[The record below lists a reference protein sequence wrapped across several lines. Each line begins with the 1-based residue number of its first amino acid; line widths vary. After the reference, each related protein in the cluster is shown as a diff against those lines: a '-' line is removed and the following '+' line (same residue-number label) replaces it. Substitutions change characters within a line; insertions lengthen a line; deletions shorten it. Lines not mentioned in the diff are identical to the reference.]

1 MDSLLALELFYVG
14 LLGLAS
20 LAIAFISI
28 VVVVKLFKG
37 QR

>member
-1 MDSLLALELFYVG
+1 MLALELFFLG

-20 LAIAFISI
+20 LTIAWLGIT
-28 VVVVKLFKG
+28 VVVKLFKG

>member
-1 MDSLLALELFYVG
+1 MDPLLALEVLFLG

-20 LAIAFISI
+20 ATIVWLSV

>member
-1 MDSLLALELFYVG
+1 MALELTFIGLLAL
-14 LLGLAS
+14 A
-20 LAIAFISI
+20 AIAIAWTSI

>member
-1 MDSLLALELFYVG
+1 MLALELFFLG
-14 LLGLAS
+14 LLGLATV
-20 LAIAFISI
+20 AIGWLSI

>member
-1 MDSLLALELFYVG
+1 MDLVALELFYVG

-20 LAIAFISI
+20 LAIAFIS
-28 VVVVKLFKG
+28 VVVLKNLYRG